1 MSRSSIKEI
10 IQNVQKR
17 IDDYRDMN
25 AKITNEI
32 TMLSLNATIEAAR
45 AGEAGKGFAVVA
57 NEVRT
62 LAAQAADASKELG
75 SMRDELLLKFTERE
89 YDRLSDTAQALVQL
103 IVRNLYE
110 RTADVRWW
118 AADETLVHCLES
130 LDQAAINHAAER
142 LSLINRFYSVYLNLV
157 LVGVNGQIVACSRP
171 SEFPKVV
178 GANVSR
184 ASWFKKGV
192 ATTAGDQYA
201 VDDIA
206 YDALHG
212 DKLVAVFATAVRKDA
227 KIDGKVIGVLAVVFD
242 WESQARTIVQK
253 EVTMSEDSWKRSRVM
268 LLDSKLRIIAASD
281 DKGILLPFLLDHNGQ
296 AKGYYVKT
304 AGEVIAYAKTLGYQE
319 YDGLGWFAVI
329 TQRP

>member
-10 IQNVQKR
+10 IKNVQQR

-89 YDRLSDTAQALVQL
+89 YDRLSDTAQTLVQL

-130 LDQAAINHAAER
+130 LDQAAIHHAAER

-157 LVGVNGQIVACSRP
+157 LVGANGQIIACSRP

-178 GANVSR
+178 GANVSWS
-184 ASWFKKGV
+184 SWFKKGL

-201 VDDIA
+201 VDEIA
-206 YDALHG
+206 YDALH
-212 DKLVAVFATAVRKDA
+212 DDRLVAVFSTAVRKNA
-227 KIDGKVIGVLAVVFD
+227 KVDGKVIGVLAVVFD
-242 WESQARTIVQK
+242 WENQAKTIVQK
-253 EVTMSEDSWKRSRVM
+253 EVTMSEDSRKRSRVM
-268 LLDSKLRIIAASD
+268 LLDNALRIIAASD
-281 DKGILLPFLLDHNGQ
+281 EKGILSPFMLDANGQ
-296 AKGYYVKT
+296 TKGYYVK
-304 AGEVIAYAKTLGYQE
+304 ADHEVTAYAKTLGYQE
-319 YDGLGWFAVI
+319 YDGLGWYAVI
-329 TQRP
+329 VQRP